1 MTAFWP
7 NLAYL
12 DAAGTTAVVPER
24 IQNTVPR
31 EDEQVSYKLQAN
43 TVPLFQCFYWGKL
56 KKKKKKQ
63 NSPAKPSGA

>member
-24 IQNTVPR
+24 IQNTIPR

-43 TVPLFQCFYWGKL
+43 MVPLFQCFYWEK
-56 KKKKKKQ
+56 
-63 NSPAKPSGA
+63 